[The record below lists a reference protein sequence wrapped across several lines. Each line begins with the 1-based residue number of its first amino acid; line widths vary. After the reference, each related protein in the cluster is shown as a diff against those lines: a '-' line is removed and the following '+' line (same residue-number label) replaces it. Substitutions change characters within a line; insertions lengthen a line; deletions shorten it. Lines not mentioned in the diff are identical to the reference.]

1 VPLRPSGSRF
11 CTDRAAKDLYGCK
24 TGNIEGTRAL
34 GSALEASRRRL
45 YAGRGARQHDRAEL
59 FMIATAVEGAG
70 ATAMRAPG
78 RRLWRAPG
86 RRRCGR
92 RCDGCGGRR
101 GGGDAGAGATAVE
114 AAGAAA
120 GEDRRV
126 SRPS

>member
-1 VPLRPSGSRF
+1 
-11 CTDRAAKDLYGCK
+11 
-24 TGNIEGTRAL
+24 
-34 GSALEASRRRL
+34 
-45 YAGRGARQHDRAEL
+45 
-59 FMIATAVEGAG
+59 MIATAVEGAG
-70 ATAMRAPG
+70 ATAMRV
-78 RRLWRAPG
+78 PG
-86 RRRCGR
+86 RRRCGRRCDGCGGR